1 MEGLYKKAGST
12 FFLKVFGLGIAFIF
26 QIILGRLLEPASY
39 GEYTMY
45 LTYSSIFTIITVFGM
60 DQNLIKEIAKNNN
73 DKKRSNSLLQLSMI
87 ISIMLCFLVS
97 VTVFFFKDKLDF
109 GADGVYLFIAM
120 SIIRTIVM
128 IFDGF
133 LQGNG
138 LVVRVTLLN
147 DVINNLLKVIFFIA
161 IANSGTSS
169 LKAAL
174 WSFIFS
180 EFIMAIFRLL
190 DINKILG
197 NKYKLTIRLDKKVK
211 KEFIKYSSTV
221 LFVSGIGILLQNVD
235 RIMISSYL
243 DLANVGIY
251 KVSQNYVSLI
261 GVFISPFIA
270 FWPVI
275 SKLYH
280 DNKLFEI
287 QEEMKRIV
295 KIVTYSVIPM
305 FFIFVFQSNSLLSIF
320 GEYYATKAGGQVL
333 IILAFSF
340 LIDAISGPI
349 GSILTMTKYAKF
361 ILYNSIAA
369 LIVNIVLNF
378 LLIDKF
384 GIVGVA
390 IATGISIILN
400 NLLSIFEVKILLGIF
415 SYDFKNIIQIILLSV
430 VNLVVGGGLSKTINI
445 NSYFLQVIIY
455 GISIYTIN
463 MIIIG
468 YIYRK
473 EISVFLRERGKK

>member
-1 MEGLYKKAGST
+1 MDGLYKKAGST

-138 LVVRVTLLN
+138 LVVRVTVLN

-180 EFIMAIFRLL
+180 EFIMAILRFL

-197 NKYKLTIRLDKKVK
+197 NKYKLTIGLDKKVK

-280 DNKLFEI
+280 ENKLFEI

-295 KIVTYSVIPM
+295 KIVTYLVIPM
-305 FFIFVFQSNSLLSIF
+305 FFIFLFQSSSLLSIF
-320 GEYYATKAGGQVL
+320 GEYYATKAGAQVL

-361 ILYNSIAA
+361 ILYNSIVA
-369 LIVNIVLNF
+369 LIVNIILN
-378 LLIDKF
+378 LILIDKF

-400 NLLSIFEVKILLGIF
+400 NMLSILEVKILLGIF
-415 SYDFKNIIQIILLSV
+415 SYDSKNLVQIILLSAF
-430 VNLVVGGGLSKTINI
+430 NFILGELLSKIINM
-445 NSYFLQVIIY
+445 NSYFIQVIFY
-455 GISIYTIN
+455 GVSIYIIN
-463 MIIIG
+463 MIVVV

-473 EISVFLRERGKK
+473 DISIFLKERGKK